1 MKTIRVSLIN
11 PKNSY
16 VEITG
21 EDMIKDIRH
30 RCIRIKESYR
40 KGYSYLD
47 CRNNNDSI
55 SDILKYYS
63 INTFRDNIK
72 NISYIIEV

>member
-1 MKTIRVSLIN
+1 MKTIRISLIN

-21 EDMIKDIRH
+21 EDMINDIRF
-30 RCIRIKESYR
+30 RCVRIKESYR
-40 KGYSYLD
+40 KNYSYLNCKD
-47 CRNNNDSI
+47 SRDSI
-55 SDILKYYS
+55 ETILKNYS
-63 INTFRDNIK
+63 FNVFKNNIK

>member
-11 PKNSY
+11 PKNTY

-21 EDMIKDIRH
+21 EDMVRDIRH

-47 CRNNNDSI
+47 CRNNNNSI
-55 SDILKYYS
+55 GDILKNYS
-63 INTFRDNIK
+63 VSTFKNNIK